1 MGHLLRELNG
11 VLLKQIRLYDQFIA
25 LLKKQWTCT
34 TDYSLDPLLKINAE
48 KEIMADDIQ
57 RLEKKRSL
65 LMLSIERQ
73 MGLAP
78 GLTLKKLIQ
87 SQKDPI
93 NASLIKSRKK
103 LLEQIT
109 QVNQLHERI
118 RKLTDFSSL
127 SIKKSMAFIH
137 STGDQAVSP
146 YKSNGQVGEG
156 KILSRMLS
164 VDA

>member
-1 MGHLLRELNG
+1 MGHLLRELNA
-11 VLLKQIRLYDQFIA
+11 VLLKQIRLYDQFCA

-34 TDYSLDPLLKINAE
+34 TDYSLDSLLEINAK
-48 KEIMADDIQ
+48 KEIMVYEVQ

-65 LMLSIERQ
+65 LMLSLELQ
-73 MGLAP
+73 LGLAP

-93 NASLIKSRKK
+93 NASLSKNRKK
-103 LLEQIT
+103 LLEQIAL
-109 QVNQLHERI
+109 VNQLHERV

-146 YKSNGQVGEG
+146 YKSNGRVGEG

>member
-1 MGHLLRELNG
+1 MGHLLRELNA
-11 VLLKQIRLYDQFIA
+11 VLLKQIRLYDRFIA

-34 TDYSLDPLLKINAE
+34 TDYSLDPLLEINAE
-48 KEIMADDIQ
+48 KEIMVDEIQ
-57 RLEKKRSL
+57 RLENKRSL

-73 MGLAP
+73 SGLAP

-87 SQKDPI
+87 SQQDPI
-93 NASLIKSRKK
+93 NASLSKNRKK
-103 LLEQIT
+103 LLEQIAL
-109 QVNQLHERI
+109 VNQLHERV

-137 STGDQAVSP
+137 STGDQVVSP
-146 YKSNGQVGEG
+146 YKANGRVGEG

-164 VDA
+164 IDA